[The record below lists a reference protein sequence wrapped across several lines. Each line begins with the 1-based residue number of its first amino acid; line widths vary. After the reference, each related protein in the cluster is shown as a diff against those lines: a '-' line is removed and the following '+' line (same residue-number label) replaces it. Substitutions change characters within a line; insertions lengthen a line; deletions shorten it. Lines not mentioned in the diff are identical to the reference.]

1 MDEHRRALYAAA
13 MPRIRSWLA
22 GATAAACLLPG
33 AAAGASLSGAAAVAA
48 LNTQRAANGIPGDL
62 VQRTD
67 WTAACTAHVR
77 YLERNGGIG
86 GPEDPRLPGYSKAG
100 NWAAVNAALARDAW
114 TARHDP
120 WAQMPI
126 QAMALL
132 SPLLTQVGAAGSRH
146 YVCAT
151 TRPGYL
157 RPAPARPAL
166 YPYPGDGATGV
177 PYAQWSYGSPFTPGD
192 FVGLPAG
199 FTTGPN
205 LLVMSDVGGDAKL
218 TAASLTGPDGPVEIR
233 TVDNDTDQIG
243 GTLAPGAIIIPAD
256 QLEPGQTYT
265 ASATVAIAG
274 TSLSRT
280 WRFTTA
286 QADPQTQLF
295 VSSAAVVDPSV
306 PGGIRQGSV
315 AARSSSPAP
324 IHFTIAAGGQ
334 TIATRDLASGEI
346 WTPPQTPGTYQACA
360 HQDAT
365 AGFAAFDRCA
375 PLRIRDLA
383 SFVHPTRISI
393 KAALSGRKLR
403 YTLAVRPALRRRV
416 KLVAR
421 RLVKGRWQPYR
432 TVVRDARFVLER
444 TVTTRSADQVVQMVV
459 SVPKGSLGAE
469 TYLAATV
476 VETVHRTHG

>member
-1 MDEHRRALYAAA
+1 MHRVRSALAAA
-13 MPRIRSWLA
+13 VAVTCLA
-22 GATAAACLLPG
+22 PGTAAA
-33 AAAGASLSGAAAVAA
+33 ASLSGAAAVAA
-48 LNTQRAANGIPGDL
+48 LNAQRAANGIPAGL
-62 VQRTD
+62 VARTD
-67 WTAACTAHVR
+67 WTAACNAHVR
-77 YLERNGGIG
+77 YLERNGGVG
-86 GPEDPRLPGYSKAG
+86 VPEDPRLRGYSKQG
-100 NWAAVNAALARDAW
+100 DWAAVNAALARDAW

-126 QAMALL
+126 QAMQLL
-132 SPLLTQVGAAGSRH
+132 SPLLTQLGAASSRH

-157 RPAPARPAL
+157 RPAPGRPAL
-166 YPYPGDGATGV
+166 YPYPGDGAAGV
-177 PYAQWSYGSPFTPGD
+177 PYAQWSYGFPFTPGD

-205 LLVMSDVGGDAKL
+205 LLVMADVAGAARL
-218 TAASLTGPDGPVEIR
+218 TAATLTGPDGPVEIR
-233 TVDNDTDQIG
+233 TVDNDTDQMG
-243 GTLAPGAIIIPAD
+243 GALAPGAIIIPAD
-256 QLEPGQTYT
+256 ELAPGRTYT

-274 TSLSRT
+274 TTLART
-280 WRFTTA
+280 WSFTTA
-286 QADPQTQLF
+286 PADPQTLLF

-324 IHFTIAAGGQ
+324 IHFTIVAGGQ
-334 TIATRDLASGEI
+334 TIAARDLASDEI
-346 WTPPQTPGTYQACA
+346 WTPPQTPGSYKACA

-365 AGFAAFDRCA
+365 AGYAAFDRCV

-383 SFVHPTRISI
+383 SFVHPTRITV

-403 YTLAVRPALRRRV
+403 YTLAVHPALRRRV

-421 RLVKGRWQPYR
+421 RLVKGHWQTYR
-432 TVVRDARFVLER
+432 TVVRDARHVLER

-469 TYLAATV
+469 TYLAASVT
-476 VETVHRTHG
+476 ETVHRSHG